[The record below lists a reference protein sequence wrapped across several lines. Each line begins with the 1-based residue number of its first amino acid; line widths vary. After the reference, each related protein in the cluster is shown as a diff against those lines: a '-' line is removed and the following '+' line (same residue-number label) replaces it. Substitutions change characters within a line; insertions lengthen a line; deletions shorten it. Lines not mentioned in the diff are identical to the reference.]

1 MPFFGWENGGVGV
14 VCGRLKPFI
23 QIFTFFNRYN
33 CQNCEKDLSL
43 SLILEMNIL
52 KLGVIIFLD
61 LLIN

>member
-14 VCGRLKPFI
+14 VCGHLNPFI

-52 KLGVIIFLD
+52 KLGVIIFW
-61 LLIN
+61 IY

>member
-14 VCGRLKPFI
+14 VCGGLKPFI

>member
-1 MPFFGWENGGVGV
+1 MPFLGWKNGGVGV
-14 VCGRLKPFI
+14 VCGRLNPFI

-52 KLGVIIFLD
+52 KLGVIIFW
-61 LLIN
+61 IY

>member
-1 MPFFGWENGGVGV
+1 MTDLGLN
-14 VCGRLKPFI
+14 PFI